1 MSGGNVLAGD
11 LAGDCVRGTY
21 TGHRWGQSGTD
32 WQKTARRPEQTT
44 QTRTIHRKEKS

>member
-11 LAGDCVRGTY
+11 CVRGPI
-21 TGHRWGQSGTD
+21 RGTD
-32 WQKTARRPEQTT
+32 GDKVGQAGKKNAKSLEQTT